1 VTREPL
7 GTTLRPDDVR
17 DAEGSSARDARDRA
31 RARKGEGL
39 EVLDVGRAALAHAH
53 ACQAS
58 RERVVG
64 GDADGICNLHASRA
78 RRDERIVQAGIEEGV
93 GGHRPGERRRPVDD
107 RAIDEVD
114 ARAGDHRPD
123 GVRGAERPARSEKE
137 GGGRLLA
144 FDASRHRD
152 RRLDETDAEG
162 GERQRDPGRRDGEPL
177 PNALQLGLPGGDHQ
191 QFQGITRILHSS
203 ARRGLPALAL
213 PSTLSMFM
221 RSHLLLTGALASLTA
236 IGCVA
241 PPDDRPDAEATSS
254 TATAVVVVE
263 RTVGPG
269 DAVRGDAVIARFVR
283 VRQGSVDEQA
293 LRIAGASGF
302 DRDLP
307 AVGTCSTAGFG
318 AETQA
323 ALQPRSVDLLDVG
336 VLTVDGASNPGS
348 PGAPLANAG
357 RSTVLLPRSM
367 PDPTGVVSGVFYSA
381 RSAEA
386 FTPAARLQF
395 HTSGGPDM
403 AEGFR
408 VDVPSP
414 RDVSDVHVAFASA
427 SPGSSPALE
436 VSWEADAVASEAR
449 DVVYVDV
456 LGPSSRLV
464 TRCATLDVGQLAIPG
479 TAVGNLEDG
488 QLAVHRL
495 HRESF
500 RAKGIEP
507 GEIRF
512 DIARVIAFHRGS

>member
-1 VTREPL
+1 
-7 GTTLRPDDVR
+7 
-17 DAEGSSARDARDRA
+17 
-31 RARKGEGL
+31 
-39 EVLDVGRAALAHAH
+39 
-53 ACQAS
+53 
-58 RERVVG
+58 
-64 GDADGICNLHASRA
+64 
-78 RRDERIVQAGIEEGV
+78 
-93 GGHRPGERRRPVDD
+93 
-107 RAIDEVD
+107 
-114 ARAGDHRPD
+114 
-123 GVRGAERPARSEKE
+123 
-137 GGGRLLA
+137 
-144 FDASRHRD
+144 
-152 RRLDETDAEG
+152 
-162 GERQRDPGRRDGEPL
+162 
-177 PNALQLGLPGGDHQ
+177 
-191 QFQGITRILHSS
+191 
-203 ARRGLPALAL
+203 
-213 PSTLSMFM
+213 MFM
-221 RSHLLLTGALASLTA
+221 RSHLLLTGVLASLTA

-241 PPDDRPDAEATSS
+241 PPDDRPDAEAISS

-318 AETQA
+318 AETQP

-336 VLTVDGASNPGS
+336 VLTVDGASAGS
-348 PGAPLANAG
+348 GAPLANAG

-427 SPGSSPALE
+427 ALGSLE
-436 VSWEADAVASEAR
+436 VTWEADALASETR

-464 TRCATLDVGQLAIPG
+464 ARCATLDVGQLAIPG